1 MTFITADDQSTP
13 LKLFLYLID
22 CWVNFFWL
30 IPKRTQKFTAWWLH
44 ESSRERCSTKKDVL
58 SNFAKS
64 TGKHLCQ
71 SLFFDKVAD
80 LTPATLLKKSLWHSC
95 FPLNFA
101 KFLKTSFF
109 QNTSGQLLLTVNILV
124 THFRPTFPFY
134 TPWKRQK
141 SSGFLKFSGA

>member
-80 LTPATLLKKSLWHSC
+80 LRPATSKNIFFTEHLWATASDCKYFSNPFQANVIFLH
-95 FPLNFA
+95 P
-101 KFLKTSFF
+101 LKTSEKFWF
-109 QNTSGQLLLTVNILV
+109 SEVFKGVKRENI
-124 THFRPTFPFY
+124 FY
-134 TPWKRQK
+134 HTW
-141 SSGFLKFSGA
+141 GC